1 MYLRNCLPLRDSPIT
16 AVTKR
21 IVRIFDVMAEREKTL
36 SGPLP
41 KGRKGFYFTSSPTL
55 TTLPPFFFMSSP
67 SCSSLPSLFVLRATP
82 VCLFRGSRAW
92 MSYQSFPGLW
102 LNCEEATVSPTL
114 CYQPH
119 GSHNEANMHTPA
131 STFTQIHRELKEH
144 AHVHTCTHTGLS
156 TINKSLVQ
164 TGVIFTHSS
173 GSLDMIVK
181 MLYINC
187 WAQ

>member
-1 MYLRNCLPLRDSPIT
+1 MCVYLCNCLPLRDSPIT

-36 SGPLP
+36 SKPLP

-55 TTLPPFFFMSSP
+55 TTLPQFFLMSSP
-67 SCSSLPSLFVLRATP
+67 SCSSLPSLSLLRATP

-102 LNCEEATVSPTL
+102 LNWEEATVSPTL

-131 STFTQIHRELKEH
+131 STFTQMPRELKEN
-144 AHVHTCTHTGLS
+144 THTHVY
-156 TINKSLVQ
+156 TQVYQ
-164 TGVIFTHSS
+164 P
-173 GSLDMIVK
+173 
-181 MLYINC
+181 
-187 WAQ
+187 

>member
-1 MYLRNCLPLRDSPIT
+1 
-16 AVTKR
+16 
-21 IVRIFDVMAEREKTL
+21 MAEREKTL
-36 SGPLP
+36 SEPLP

-55 TTLPPFFFMSSP
+55 TTLPLFFLMSSP
-67 SCSSLPSLFVLRATP
+67 SCSSLPSLFILRATP

-144 AHVHTCTHTGLS
+144 AHVHTCTHTHRF
-156 TINKSLVQ
+156 INHKQ
-164 TGVIFTHSS
+164 KS
-173 GSLDMIVK
+173 GSDWSHFHTRLGLIGHDCRDAIYKLLSPVNIDLTAYSNK
-181 MLYINC
+181 MLNTFKS
-187 WAQ
+187 